1 MGNRG
6 WYGSC
11 LSLTLLLHHL
21 HDMDPSPNPQH
32 SQSALR
38 VMFTDPTQPSFL
50 RWQGFVNFWIFV
62 SCVSMSLESVDSFVA
77 HQRAL
82 LDTLELVAVCFFTLD
97 YLGSLYFAANRLQYF
112 FSFWGLVDLISIVP
126 SYLMLM
132 NLSSLRGAK
141 VFRLL
146 RVVRVLRV
154 LKMAKFA
161 MQQLTV
167 SQRNKNPIMSNLKI
181 YLIALFSVM
190 MISSTLMYH
199 VEGESY
205 TKEAL
210 AAGQAA
216 LDSKL
221 AADPSLKDL
230 PEEEKKFV
238 PVDPISGN
246 PIPSDKQ
253 FFTSIPTAMWWCIV
267 TLTTTGYGD
276 MYPVSLAGRVI
287 AGTTMLFG
295 LVLFGILMNIVGK
308 TLMVLLFGEQ
318 VSEEEASKESVI
330 KTMLEIRL
338 INGAQYDEL
347 SLLSEEQLRERLA
360 GKTGSSTPK

>member
-1 MGNRG
+1 MDT
-6 WYGSC
+6 
-11 LSLTLLLHHL
+11 TLK
-21 HDMDPSPNPQH
+21 PQPP
-32 SQSALR
+32 QSALR
-38 VMFTDPTQPSFL
+38 VMFTDPTQASFL
-50 RWQGFVNFWIFV
+50 RWQGFLNFWIFV
-62 SCVSMSLESVDSFVA
+62 SCVSMSLESVDAFVET
-77 HQRAL
+77 QKGL
-82 LDTLELVAVCFFTLD
+82 LDLLEMVAVGFFTLD
-97 YLGSLYFAANRLQYF
+97 YLGSLYFAKDRLKYF

-141 VFRLL
+141 AFRLL

-161 MQQLTV
+161 MQQLATE
-167 SQRNKNPIMSNLKI
+167 QRNTNPIMSNLRI

-205 TKEAL
+205 SKEAI

-216 LDSKL
+216 LDQKIAS
-221 AADPSLKDL
+221 DPALQNL
-230 PEEEKKFV
+230 PDEEKKFT

-246 PIPSDKQ
+246 PIPTDKQ

-287 AGTTMLFG
+287 AGITMLFG

-318 VSEEEASKESVI
+318 ISEEEATKESII
-330 KTMLEIRL
+330 KTMLQIGL
-338 INGAQYDEL
+338 INGTAYDEL
-347 SLLSEEQLRERLA
+347 SALSENEFRHRLT
-360 GKTGSSTPK
+360 KK

>member
-1 MGNRG
+1 MLG
-6 WYGSC
+6 
-11 LSLTLLLHHL
+11 LLLPHL
-21 HDMDPSPNPQH
+21 HDMESAPNPQRP
-32 SQSALR
+32 QSALR

-62 SCVSMSLESVDSFVA
+62 SCVSMSLESVDSFA
-77 HQRAL
+77 ANQRSL
-82 LDTLELVAVCFFTLD
+82 LDTLELVAVGFFTLD
-97 YLGSLYFAANRLQYF
+97 YLGSLYFAADRLKYF

-141 VFRLL
+141 VLRLL

-161 MQQLTV
+161 MQQLTAQ
-167 SQRNKNPIMSNLKI
+167 QRNKNPIMSNLKI

-205 TKEAL
+205 TKESL

-216 LDSKL
+216 LDSKIVG
-221 AADPSLKDL
+221 DPSLKDL

-246 PIPSDKQ
+246 LIPSDKQ

-287 AGTTMLFG
+287 AGVTMLFG

-318 VSEEEASKESVI
+318 ISEEEASKESVLR
-330 KTMLEIRL
+330 TMLEIRL
-338 INGAQYDEL
+338 INGTQYDEL

-360 GKTGSSTPK
+360 AKK